1 MLLLPRFWRVVGA
14 AILRRLLSLFRAVVL
29 FGWRPV
35 NVRLPVTASR
45 DNAVTRFD
53 EPVDWRVV
61 ERLPVT
67 VPSLLRSRK
76 RISGRLPL
84 PRSADPRVESALAN
98 PSARRLPVVVLR
110 RPVSLPFRE
119 TARSLSRLAES
130 RLPPAVLRLLPSV
143 PRDRVTARESSRVL
157 AKPCL
162 SAVFVAARLSGRTG
176 VPRRSRRLRSMRPS
190 SRTRRRSRFDTL

>member
-1 MLLLPRFWRVVGA
+1 MSRALEKYLDHVMIYANRKPDDA
-14 AILRRLLSLFRAVVL
+14 AKIRLELEDHLKQKITELQAQ
-29 FGWRPV
+29 G
-35 NVRLPVTASR
+35 
-45 DNAVTRFD
+45 
-53 EPVDWRVV
+53 VV

-176 VPRRSRRLRSMRPS
+176 VSRRSRRLRSMRPS